1 MSATVSGERGS
12 RAYLHVEGIMSV
24 PGDTNERSSPAI
36 DAVASDPG
44 DRTTPVGS
52 DDPRYAAVRA
62 DVEARLRRVCAGMPP
77 ESFAKLVRDICSRKV
92 RWARDEDAPVS

>member
-1 MSATVSGERGS
+1 MSATVSHQWAS
-12 RAYLHVEGIMSV
+12 RAYLHVEAIMSG
-24 PGDTNERSSPAI
+24 PGDTNESFSPAI

-52 DDPRYAAVRA
+52 NDPRYAAVRA

-92 RWARDEDAPVS
+92 RWAREEDAPVS

>member
-1 MSATVSGERGS
+1 MSATVSSERRL
-12 RAYLHVEGIMSV
+12 RAYLHDEGIMSG